1 MEERIV
7 TTVCGICDANCGVKL
22 RVKEGRVIKVEGM
35 KEHPGSGG
43 RLCPKGAVTLDIAYA
58 PDRLRHPLKRIGKRG
73 EHKWAPISWE
83 EALGIVAERLTE
95 IKDRYGAEAF
105 CLFRGQAADW
115 GAAWAYALRFMN
127 VFGSPNIT
135 GPGHQ
140 CHLPRVLAHYHTYG
154 VMLPISDYQN
164 AKTVVEW
171 GSNHLN
177 TNLPLTRAIEG
188 ALQRG
193 AKLIVVDP
201 IKTNLAS
208 KADIWLQPRPGTDGA
223 LALSML
229 NVIIN
234 EAIYDKEFVR
244 DWTIGFEELVTLLKD
259 FSPEKGEEISLVPAE
274 SIREAARFYA
284 TNRPSCL
291 WEGNGLDQHT
301 NVVQTV
307 RALAILRAIT
317 GNLDVPGGSV
327 FPPHLPAANIQLR
340 EKLSEEKAK
349 KRLNGHELFFS
360 LPLSGMFSM
369 PSAIDAMLTENPYPI
384 KGAMVMG
391 GNPLV
396 SLANTQRVREAFK
409 RLDFLVV
416 VDLFMTRT
424 GDLADLIL
432 PAATYLE
439 KTGLTLRSMSGG
451 YILLQQKAVEIEE
464 CWPDWKIIFELA
476 KRLGYE
482 KEFPWEDVAEAID
495 EQLKPSGLTV
505 KQLKENTEG
514 ICYQEMRY
522 KNYETKGFMTPS
534 GKVEIYSKTFQEK
547 GYDPLPVYKEPL
559 ESPYSQPELTKKYPL
574 IGSSEGKPR
583 PYVQTQ
589 LRNIPS
595 LRKLDPEPFVKLNP
609 KDAEVRGIRDGDRVR
624 VSSVRGSVQMKAKVV
639 EAALSGVVVIP
650 WGWGEILPEANFH
663 NLTDDMA
670 RCPISGAT
678 SSRSFLCEIEK
689 I

>member
-22 RVKEGRVIKVEGM
+22 RVKEGMVIKVEGM
-35 KEHPGSGG
+35 KEHPGSRGG
-43 RLCPKGAVTLDIAYA
+43 LCPKGAAALDIAYA
-58 PDRLRHPLKRIGKRG
+58 PDRLRYPLKRIGERG
-73 EHKWAPISWE
+73 EHKWTRIPWE
-83 EALGIVAERLTE
+83 EALDLAATKFTE

-105 CLFRGQAADW
+105 CLFRGQAPDW
-115 GAAWAYALRFMN
+115 GAAWDYAARFMN

-140 CHLPRVLAHYHTYG
+140 CHIPRMIAHYHTYG
-154 VMLPISDYQN
+154 AMMPISDYQN

-171 GSNHLN
+171 GSNSLN
-177 TNLPLTRAIEG
+177 TNLPLARAIRG
-188 ALQRG
+188 TLQRR

-201 IKTNLAS
+201 IKTELAS

-229 NVIIN
+229 NIIID
-234 EAIYDKEFVR
+234 EDIYDKEFAR
-244 DWTIGFEELVTLLKD
+244 DWTIGFEELLKLLKD
-259 FSPEKGEEISLVPAE
+259 FPPEKGEEITLVPAK
-274 SIREAARFYA
+274 SIREAARLYA
-284 TNRPSCL
+284 TNKPSCF

-327 FPPHLPAANIQLR
+327 FPPHLPTANIQLG
-340 EKLSEEKAK
+340 EKLPEEKAK
-349 KRLNGHELFFS
+349 KRLNGHEIFFS
-360 LPLSGMFSM
+360 MFNMFSM

-424 GDLADLIL
+424 GELADLIL

-439 KTGLTLRSMSGG
+439 KTGLTFRSMAGG
-451 YILLQQKAVEIEE
+451 YLLLQQKAAEMEE
-464 CWPDWKIIFELA
+464 CWPDWMIIFELA

-482 KEFPWEDVAEAID
+482 KEFPWRDVEGAIE
-495 EQLKPSGLTV
+495 EQLKPNGLTIE
-505 KQLKENTEG
+505 KLKENPEG
-514 ICYQEMRY
+514 IYYQEMRY
-522 KNYETKGFMTPS
+522 KKYETQGFKTPS
-534 GKVEIYSKTFQEK
+534 GKVEIYSKTFQEN
-547 GYDPLPVYKEPL
+547 GYNPLPVYKEPL
-559 ESPYSQPELTKKYPL
+559 ESPYSQPELAKKYPL

-583 PYVQTQ
+583 SYVHTQ
-589 LRNIPS
+589 LRTIPS

-609 KDAEVRGIRDGDRVR
+609 KDAEVRGIRDGDRVK

-639 EAALSGVVVIP
+639 EVALPGVVVIP
-650 WGWGEILPEANFH
+650 WGWGETLPEANFH

-678 SSRSFLCEIEK
+678 SSRSFLCEVEK